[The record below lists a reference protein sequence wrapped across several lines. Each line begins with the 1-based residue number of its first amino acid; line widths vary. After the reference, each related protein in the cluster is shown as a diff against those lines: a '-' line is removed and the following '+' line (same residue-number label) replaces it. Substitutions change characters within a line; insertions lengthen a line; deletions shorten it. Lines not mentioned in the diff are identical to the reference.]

1 MVPWPHGCIVVG
13 ATRERGTGWGDH
25 TTAAVV
31 REVLD
36 EALGVVPGLA
46 HATIVDMRVDIR
58 PATPDNLP
66 VLGAVPTFENVSLA
80 AGHGA
85 TVLQLGP
92 YSGKLIVVLTLGR
105 PLASDISAFS
115 VTRCANGYSEYE

>member
-1 MVPWPHGCIVVG
+1 MSRFADKSFTYNCPGTNTAALRIVNAFHGHYVVPWPHGCIVVG

-66 VLGAVPTFENVSLA
+66 VLGV
-80 AGHGA
+80 
-85 TVLQLGP
+85 
-92 YSGKLIVVLTLGR
+92 
-105 PLASDISAFS
+105 
-115 VTRCANGYSEYE
+115 